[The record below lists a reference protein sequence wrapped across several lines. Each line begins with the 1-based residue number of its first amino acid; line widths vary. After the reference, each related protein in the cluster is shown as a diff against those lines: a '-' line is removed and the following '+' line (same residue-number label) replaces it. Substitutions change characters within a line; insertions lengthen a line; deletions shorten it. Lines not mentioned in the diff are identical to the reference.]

1 MDGSVD
7 AWLYLLNHAGDGGE
21 QPNFGSGIIEDA
33 LERIRVDRADSE
45 LLSDQENAMAHEED
59 YEIML
64 AGATIRA
71 QKEGREQGVK
81 DGQEQGREQGR
92 TEEKRNMACALK
104 AMGDSVEKIVAVTG
118 LTQAEVQA
126 L

>member
-1 MDGSVD
+1 MNGSVD

-33 LERIRVDRADSE
+33 LERIRVDKAGDE
-45 LLSDQENAMAHEED
+45 LLSNQENAMAHEED

-64 AGATIRA
+64 AGAEIRA
-71 QKEGREQGVK
+71 EEKGLKRGMER
-81 DGQEQGREQGR
+81 GR
-92 TEEKRNMACALK
+92 TEEKRNMARALK

-118 LTQAEVQA
+118 LPQAEVEA

>member
-33 LERIRVDRADSE
+33 LERIRVDKADDE

-71 QKEGREQGVK
+71 QKEGLEK
-81 DGQEQGREQGR
+81 GR
-92 TEEKRNMACALK
+92 TEEKRNMARTLK

-118 LTQAEVQA
+118 LTQAEIEV